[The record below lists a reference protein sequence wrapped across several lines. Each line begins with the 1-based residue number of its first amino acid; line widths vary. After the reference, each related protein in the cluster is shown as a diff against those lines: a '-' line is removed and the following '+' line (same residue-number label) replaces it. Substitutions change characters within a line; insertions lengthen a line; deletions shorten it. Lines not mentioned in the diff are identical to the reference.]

1 MKTPAFFLLLA
12 SVSVLT
18 GGEPVPLSNGKDLSG
33 WTDAAGKAPG
43 EGWKVEEGGVI
54 HRAGK
59 AGDLFTAKE
68 YGDFELS
75 FSWKVAAG
83 GNSGVK
89 YRMKEYAGKGL
100 LGPEYQVLDD
110 EKHPDAKVGP
120 QRQSAALYDLVAADA
135 AAKRLKPPGEWN
147 ESRIVV
153 RGGSIEHWLNGAKV
167 VSITVGSDAWKAVH
181 AKSKFKGVADFAA
194 NAKGRIMLQDHG
206 DEVWFRGLMIRGL

>member
-1 MKTPAFFLLLA
+1 
-12 SVSVLT
+12 
-18 GGEPVPLSNGKDLSG
+18 
-33 WTDAAGKAPG
+33 
-43 EGWKVEEGGVI
+43 
-54 HRAGK
+54 
-59 AGDLFTAKE
+59 
-68 YGDFELS
+68 
-75 FSWKVAAG
+75 
-83 GNSGVK
+83 
-89 YRMKEYAGKGL
+89 MKEYAGKGL

-167 VSITVGSDAWKAVH
+167 VSITVGSDEWKAVH

-206 DEVWFRGLMIRGL
+206 DEVWFRGLMIREL

>member
-153 RGGSIEHWLNGAKV
+153 R
-167 VSITVGSDAWKAVH
+167 SDEWKAVH

-206 DEVWFRGLMIRGL
+206 DEVWFRGLMIREL